1 MNAKAK
7 ESQQI
12 KEDFGKVTAPGTFR
26 IERLLPGPV
35 GRVWEYLV
43 DSEKRAKWFASGKM
57 ELKVGSN
64 FELFFLHSL
73 LSHEKEYP
81 EKFKPFEKGVSIP
94 CRLTQCK
101 PPRLLAF
108 VGTSEPLDKAE
119 TIFELF
125 ARGKDTLLVITNTG
139 LTKRENLVG
148 NGAGWHAHLG
158 ILIDVLDGDKPRGFW
173 TYHAKLEKEYENRIP
188 KIN

>member
-43 DSEKRAKWFASGKM
+43 DSEKRAKWFASGEMKL
-57 ELKVGSN
+57 EVGET
-64 FELFFLHSL
+64 FDLHFLHST

-81 EKFKPFEKGVSIP
+81 EKFKPFEKGVIIP
-94 CRLTQCK
+94 CRITQYQ
-101 PPRLLAF
+101 PPALLAF
-108 VGTSEPLDKAE
+108 EGMSNPLDKSE
-119 TIFELF
+119 TVFELF
-125 ARGKDTLLVITNTG
+125 PKGKDVLFVITNRN
-139 LTKRENLVG
+139 LANRENLVG
-148 NGAGWHAHLG
+148 NAGGWHTHLG
-158 ILIDVLDGDKPRGFW
+158 ILVDVLNGVKPRGFW
-173 TYHAKLEKEYENRIP
+173 STHSKLEAEYEKRIP
-188 KIN
+188 K